1 MQCKCNGDS
10 SVKKV
15 TKMGCKNGGFASCSR
30 TGILYCKDST
40 KVDRPFFFRY
50 VLEGRE
56 GCN

>member
-1 MQCKCNGDS
+1 M
-10 SVKKV
+10 KKV

-30 TGILYCKDST
+30 TGILYCKDGT

-50 VLEGRE
+50 VHEGHE